1 VIACVLAVFTHTQR
15 GVDELRSLLRGLI
28 TGFGA
33 FALFFF
39 TLAISLRGAGVA
51 TGFLLASTV
60 AVLAQ
65 AAVLLM
71 FARQSSEAALAASP
85 D

>member
-1 VIACVLAVFTHTQR
+1 
-15 GVDELRSLLRGLI
+15 LLRGLI
-28 TGFGA
+28 AGFGA

-51 TGFLLASTV
+51 TGFLLASTI
-60 AVLAQ
+60 ALLLQ
-65 AAVLLM
+65 AAVLRM
-71 FARQSSEAALAASP
+71 FGRQSSGAALAASP